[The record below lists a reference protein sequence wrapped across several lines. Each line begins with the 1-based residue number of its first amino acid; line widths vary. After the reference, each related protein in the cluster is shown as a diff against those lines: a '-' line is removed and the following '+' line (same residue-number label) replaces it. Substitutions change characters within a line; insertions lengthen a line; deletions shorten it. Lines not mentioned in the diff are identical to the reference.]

1 MRLGVD
7 NMFEFFSWVLAIFSV
22 IIAILL
28 MIARYLTYNRELHD
42 ELRETASII
51 IIVTVV
57 NVYCLLYFLVYVLMI

>member
-1 MRLGVD
+1 
-7 NMFEFFSWVLAIFSV
+7 
-22 IIAILL
+22 
-28 MIARYLTYNRELHD
+28 LTYNRELHD